1 MSGSIRFRLIG
12 LPPSTNNLYTIV
24 AGRQVL
30 SRAGRSYHE
39 AVAALAAE
47 LAPNGPVS
55 GPIALRISYR
65 LGSRDRD
72 VDGSHKALIDGLSG
86 VCFNDDRQVVLLSLN
101 KTRAALDELPSV
113 EVIIRPLTALP
124 ADRTLRAHHD
134 GFRLTTTLLP
144 PSTNNS
150 YAIAGRVR
158 RKTREAKMV
167 ETAYRGA
174 FTRLA
179 AGTAPLEGPVRV
191 RIHYGFNADRR
202 DVDGSHK
209 LLLDAARGLLWVD
222 DRQISSLT
230 LSKARSSGAPR
241 LELAG
246 EGGPSV
252 R

>member
-1 MSGSIRFRLIG
+1 MNGSIRFRLIG

-47 LAPNGPVS
+47 AHPDVPAT
-55 GPIALRISYR
+55 GPIALRITYR
-65 LGSRDRD
+65 LGNHDRD
-72 VDGSHKALIDGLSG
+72 VDGSHKALIDGMSG
-86 VCFNDDRQVVLLSLN
+86 VCFTDDRQVVLLSLH
-101 KTRAALDELPSV
+101 KTRAAADELPSV
-113 EVIIRPLTALP
+113 EVAVRQLASLP
-124 ADRTLRAHHD
+124 ADRTLHAGRD

-179 AGTAPLEGPVRV
+179 AGSPPLEGPVRV
-191 RIHYGFNADRR
+191 RIHYGFTADRR

-222 DRQISSLT
+222 DRQIRSLT
-230 LSKARSSGAPR
+230 LTKARSSGEPR

-246 EGGPSV
+246 EGS
-252 R
+252 